1 MKKYFLIIFTVVLSS
16 SVLATEQKIESP
28 PTISAETEVS
38 KYVSA
43 TECYVLFLLEGT
55 GETMQEAQKNFERK
69 LTEFTQK
76 TQKDFPQANRDVV
89 SVNIGTRDFN
99 NFRAA
104 ENPFAPNI
112 TKLLIFILP
121 PDENMA
127 ITLLDSGLKAGLMPF
142 CGEARDGTF
151 GAVFYGLKNPEIE
164 IDKLYPQTTKILISQ
179 GEKLAAQLQCE
190 IVKMD
195 DLTRF
200 SPRESPYE
208 LRFKDIKASLPSEFC
223 SSDKDKIKISL
234 ILRADFIVRK
244 KKLLSQIL

>member
-1 MKKYFLIIFTVVLSS
+1 MRRKGTEIPEKRLRKFFLRKKSRS
-16 SVLATEQKIESP
+16 
-28 PTISAETEVS
+28 
-38 KYVSA
+38 
-43 TECYVLFLLEGT
+43 
-55 GETMQEAQKNFERK
+55 
-69 LTEFTQK
+69 
-76 TQKDFPQANRDVV
+76 
-89 SVNIGTRDFN
+89 
-99 NFRAA
+99 
-104 ENPFAPNI
+104 
-112 TKLLIFILP
+112 
-121 PDENMA
+121 
-127 ITLLDSGLKAGLMPF
+127 
-142 CGEARDGTF
+142 
-151 GAVFYGLKNPEIE
+151 GLKNPEIE

-244 KKLLSQIL
+244 KKSEK